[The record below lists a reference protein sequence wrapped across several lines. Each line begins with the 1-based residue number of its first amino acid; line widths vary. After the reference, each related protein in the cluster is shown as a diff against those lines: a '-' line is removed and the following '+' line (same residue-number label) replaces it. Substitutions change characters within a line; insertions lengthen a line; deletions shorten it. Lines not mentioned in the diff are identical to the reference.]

1 MNSAQWVAA
10 VVILPATAF
19 LWVRISPLADLL
31 TQERPGPRTRRL
43 ILRRG
48 FLAMGLWQWSVGL
61 FLIASGAGS
70 MSIALFGV
78 GLYMVLVSRYPQ
90 AIGL

>member
-1 MNSAQWVAA
+1 MTSLIAE
-10 VVILPATAF
+10 
-19 LWVRISPLADLL
+19 
-31 TQERPGPRTRRL
+31 ERPGRRMRRL
-43 ILRRG
+43 LIRRG

-70 MSIALFGV
+70 VSVALFLLGA
-78 GLYMVLVSRYPQ
+78 YMLLVSRYPQ